1 MIPKAFGKILL
12 ILLLEDS
19 VWPCV
24 YDLKMKH
31 NCLLHQY
38 NDLKHT
44 SKFAFE
50 WLKRN
55 KMKTME
61 QAINVLN

>member
-44 SKFAFE
+44 SKFH
-50 WLKRN
+50 L
-55 KMKTME
+55 
-61 QAINVLN
+61 